1 MRIPTLTRLPNYR
14 KFNFEPRYYDP
25 IKEDIE
31 ERTSR
36 IKQELRQHSY
46 NSSYQSSGI
55 NGSFARRASYTRSSN
70 ILQVVIMITL
80 FTFFFG
86 YLYFGNNIFYIL
98 LLVGPIYVYFRFK
111 QISGKRGKVRER
123 S

>member
-1 MRIPTLTRLPNYR
+1 MKIPTLTRLPNYR

-25 IKEDIE
+25 IKEDVE

-36 IKQELRQHSY
+36 IKQELRQHSH
-46 NSSYQSSGI
+46 SSVSQSSGI
-55 NGSFARRASYTRSSN
+55 HGAFARRASYTRSSN

-111 QISGKRGKVRER
+111 QISGKRKRI
-123 S
+123 